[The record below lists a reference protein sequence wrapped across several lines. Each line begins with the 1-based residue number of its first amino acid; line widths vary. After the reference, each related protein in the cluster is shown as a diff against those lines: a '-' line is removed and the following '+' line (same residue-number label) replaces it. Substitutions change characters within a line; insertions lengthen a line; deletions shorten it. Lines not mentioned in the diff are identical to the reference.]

1 MSEESCP
8 LCDEGGATIL
18 FEVPE
23 FVLGRRT
30 FQLLRCPG
38 CGHSYTAPVPS
49 SDELAAYYADVVPR
63 LRAKH
68 DGVISTPEELV
79 TAVEAE
85 KVGLLQEL
93 GLHSPVGSVLDIGFG
108 SGGFLIGMLQDKWSC
123 TGVEIGDAGSYKSL
137 WTGLIDAHYGLD
149 TLDALPAES
158 FDLITLWHVLEHLPE
173 PIDVLRRARRLLKAS
188 GRLVLAVPNIESLS
202 AHVFQSHWYGIAP
215 PWHLHQF
222 SPRSL
227 HRVFA
232 GAGLT
237 VEHISGFGEQAMY
250 LMWVNSLTTV
260 IERRCDGRF
269 GLPLATALRALRRL
283 MAMVPGVLRTAEMWT
298 GRPGAIVVVGRRNQ
312 LLERTQNSVGGTSGT
327 AVG

>member
-8 LCDEGGATIL
+8 LCHEGGARTL

-63 LRAKH
+63 LRARH
-68 DGVISTPEELV
+68 AGVISTAEDLV
-79 TAVEAE
+79 TPVEAE
-85 KVGLLQEL
+85 KVALLHEL
-93 GLHSPVGSVLDIGFG
+93 GLLSPVGSVLDIGFG
-108 SGGFLIGMLQDKWSC
+108 SGGFLISMLHENWSC
-123 TGVEIGDAGSYKSL
+123 TGVEISDGSSYKPL
-137 WTGLIDAHYGLD
+137 WTGLIDAHYGLE
-149 TLDALPAES
+149 TLDALPAER
-158 FDLITLWHVLEHLPE
+158 FDLITLWHVLEHLPD
-173 PIDVLRRARRLLKAS
+173 PIDVLQRARQLLKPS
-188 GRLVLAVPNIESLS
+188 GHLVLAVPNIESLS
-202 AHVFQSHWYGIAP
+202 ARVFQSHWYGIAP

-237 VEHISGFGEQAMY
+237 VEDVRGFGEQAMY
-250 LMWVNSLTTV
+250 LMWVDSLTTV
-260 IERRCDGRF
+260 IERRCGGRF
-269 GLPLATALRALRRL
+269 GLPVAIALRALRRL
-283 MAMVPGVLRTAEMWT
+283 MAMVPGVLRTAEMRT
-298 GRPGAIVVVGRRNQ
+298 GRPGAVVAVGRRNQ
-312 LLERTQNSVGGTSGT
+312 LLERS
-327 AVG
+327 